1 MESEVLEEIAM
12 SVDVRYFLAM
22 NCNKRIACLVFGLQM
37 IAIVYLLAMLNNS
50 MPASKLGTNSFLNE
64 VFAKQMKEISKIS
77 SSQKDLKPLQKSLQ
91 VSKLQDS
98 PLNLY
103 SLENFARRGWQFPI
117 DSTKCVF
124 TKQVEVRKY

>member
-1 MESEVLEEIAM
+1 MLEEIAM

-37 IAIVYLLAMLNNS
+37 TAIVYLLAMLNNS
-50 MPASKLGTNSFLNE
+50 MPASKLGTNSYLKE
-64 VFAKQMKEISKIS
+64 VFAKQMKEISKTS
-77 SSQKDLKPLQKSLQ
+77 SKSQKDLKPLQKSLQ

>member
-1 MESEVLEEIAM
+1 MLQEIAM

-22 NCNKRIACLVFGLQM
+22 NCNKRTACLVFGLQM

-50 MPASKLGTNSFLNE
+50 MPASKLGTNSYLNE
-64 VFAKQMKEISKIS
+64 VFVEHMKEISKTS
-77 SSQKDLKPLQKSLQ
+77 SKSQKNLMPLQKSLQ